1 MTETDVGK
9 VAIVIGATGLVGKAL
24 VQQLSQAPHIRQVV
38 AITRRPV
45 DYDSDKVCN
54 RVVDFDQLETAAD
67 AFTGDI
73 LFSCLGTTRKQAGS
87 LEAQRKV
94 DVDYQY
100 NAAQLAA
107 KQGVSHYL
115 LVSSSG
121 ANAQS
126 SSGYLKMKGELE
138 QSIEALGFPRV
149 SILQPSLL
157 LGPRTQLRLG
167 EKLGSWVLPVLCLLP
182 GLRRYRP
189 IRGEQVAATMVALS
203 RSEVQGL
210 ERLVLDQVFPA

>member
-1 MTETDVGK
+1 MTEAVAGK
-9 VAIVIGATGLVGKAL
+9 VAIVIGATGLVGNAL
-24 VQQLSQAPHIRQVV
+24 VEQLAQAPHIGQVI

-45 DYDSDKVCN
+45 DYGSDKICN
-54 RVVDFDQLETAAD
+54 QVVDFDQLEKTAD
-67 AFTGDI
+67 VFKGDI

-87 LEAQRKV
+87 LEAQRIV

-100 NAAQLAA
+100 RAAQLAA

-121 ANAQS
+121 ANVQS
-126 SSGYLKMKGELE
+126 SSGYMKMKGELE
-138 QSIEALGFPRV
+138 QAIEKLGFPRV

-157 LGPRTQLRLG
+157 LGTRDHLRVG
-167 EKLGSWVLPVLCLLP
+167 EMIGSWLLPALCLLP

-189 IRGEQVAATMVALS
+189 IRGEQVAATMVKLS
-203 RSEVQGL
+203 GCQGQGL
-210 ERLVLDQVFPA
+210 ERLVLDQVFS